1 MGCNVSLMQEPTD
14 ATQREQE
21 HDGWEPAVL
30 LPSLLGGARIV
41 WRWVA
46 MQGAEIIIII
56 IIIITIITIIIIII
70 IYSFSCLFY
79 LLIFIL
85 FIFFIILI
93 IFV

>member
-1 MGCNVSLMQEPTD
+1 MQEPTD

-56 IIIITIITIIIIII
+56 IITIIITIITIIIIII
-70 IYSFSCLFY
+70 IYSFSYLFY

-85 FIFFIILI
+85 FIFSLFL
-93 IFV
+93 